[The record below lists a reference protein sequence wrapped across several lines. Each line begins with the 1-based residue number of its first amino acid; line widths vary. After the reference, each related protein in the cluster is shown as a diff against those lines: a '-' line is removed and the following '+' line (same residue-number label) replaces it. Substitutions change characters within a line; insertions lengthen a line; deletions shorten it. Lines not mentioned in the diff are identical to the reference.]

1 MKNND
6 SKIIAAI
13 VTVIA
18 MLLLWL
24 LLWFVY
30 INSPYQPEDEGI
42 EVSFGDA
49 DAGGGQNEMPMAS
62 LPVETSA
69 PAPVASQP
77 STNDLMV
84 QDDESL
90 QLQKQ
95 REQEKKRKAAEE
107 AERIRKQK
115 EEQARIE
122 AERLAKEKA
131 LAEQRAKEQK
141 AIENANKLGGLF
153 GQTNTAEGGNGTTSS
168 GSSSVKGNP
177 LGHGTSGGNSWS
189 LNGRS
194 INGKLAQPT
203 YSNNVEGVVVVA
215 IRVNAQG
222 QVISATKGQGTT
234 ISDQATIDAAC
245 AAARKASFSEY
256 KASDGGSAEVV
267 GTITYVFKLK

>member
-1 MKNND
+1 MKND
-6 SKIIAAI
+6 SKIIAA
-13 VTVIA
+13 VATVIA

-24 LLWFVY
+24 LLWLVY
-30 INSPYQPEDEGI
+30 IDSPYQPEDDGI
-42 EVSFGDA
+42 EVAFGDSEN
-49 DAGGGQNEMPMAS
+49 GGGMNELPMAS
-62 LPVETSA
+62 LPQETTA
-69 PAPVASQP
+69 PAPVP
-77 STNDLMV
+77 SKPSDNDLMV

-95 REQEKKRKAAEE
+95 RDEEKRRKAAEE
-107 AERIRKQK
+107 AERVRKQK
-115 EEQARIE
+115 EEQARVE
-122 AERLAKEKA
+122 AERIAKEKA

-141 AIENANKLGGLF
+141 AIENASKLGGLF
-153 GQTNTAEGGNGTTSS
+153 GQTNTAEGGNGETSS

-177 LGHGTSGGNSWS
+177 VGHGTSGGNSWS

-194 INGKLAQPT
+194 INGRLASPT

-222 QVISATKGQGTT
+222 AVISATKGQGTT

-256 KASDGGSAEVV
+256 KAADGGSAEVV
-267 GTITYVFKLK
+267 GTITYVFKLR